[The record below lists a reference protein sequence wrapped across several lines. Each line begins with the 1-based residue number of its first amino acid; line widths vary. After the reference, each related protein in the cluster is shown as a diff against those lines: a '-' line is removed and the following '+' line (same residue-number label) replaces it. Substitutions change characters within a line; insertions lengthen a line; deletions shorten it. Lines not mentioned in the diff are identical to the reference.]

1 MQILCKLFLIFG
13 LVNTNIVISLDT
25 RRAKKDGSFPVVLRL
40 GHNERTTSIQTGVSV
55 LVKDWDAKNSK
66 VKKSHVGVSSVNRL
80 NNILTKKKADAMD
93 IIFKLDEEGLLAAM
107 PIAALRKEI
116 DKSKGAAGSSFFDF
130 AKEQIE
136 ALEAAHKIG
145 TARSYE
151 GVCNVLRT
159 FRNGKGLTFQEIS
172 YDFLCKF
179 EAYHLGKGNSY
190 NGLSV
195 YMRAIRAIYNKAI
208 KSKVVDKSLYPFTDY
223 KIKEE
228 PTEKRALSWDLL
240 RKVIELDLP
249 QEHACFHAR
258 NYFVAS
264 YMMYGMNFI
273 DMAFLRKAD
282 IKDGRVQYRRQ
293 KTAKLYDIKIS
304 DSLGHILNYYRS
316 LNPKSDFIFPI
327 IKRDTPL
334 LQSKDIMWA
343 RKRYNMKLK
352 ELATLCGI
360 EKVLT
365 SYVSRHSFATQAQT
379 LNIPIKAISTMLGH
393 SDLKTTEIYLESLPT
408 NVLDD
413 FNEQI
418 LKG

>member
-1 MQILCKLFLIFG
+1 MQILCKLFLTFG
-13 LVNTNIVISLDT
+13 LVNTNIVISLDQ
-25 RRAKKDGSFPVVLRL
+25 RRAKKDGSFPVVMRL

-55 LVKDWDAKNSK
+55 SAKDWDAKNST
-66 VKKSHVGVSSVNRL
+66 VKKSYTGVSSVNRL
-80 NNILTKKKADAMD
+80 NNILSKKKADAMD
-93 IIFKLDEEGLLAAM
+93 IIFKLDEEGVLSAM

-116 DKSKGAAGSSFFDF
+116 DKSKSATGSSFFDF
-130 AKEQIE
+130 ANVQIE
-136 ALEAAHKIG
+136 ALVASHQIG
-145 TARSYE
+145 TARSYK

-159 FRNGKGLTFQEIS
+159 FRNGKDLSFQEIT
-172 YDFLCKF
+172 YDFLRKF
-179 EAYHLGKGNSY
+179 EASHLGKGNSY

-195 YMRAIRAIYNKAI
+195 YLRAIRAIYNKAI
-208 KSKVVDKSLYPFTDY
+208 KSKVIDKSLYPFTDY
-223 KIKEE
+223 KIKEV
-228 PTEKRALSWDLL
+228 PTEKRALNWDLL
-240 RKVIELDLP
+240 KIVIELDLS
-249 QEHACFHAR
+249 QDHSCFHAR
-258 NYFVAS
+258 NYFLAS

-273 DMAFLRKAD
+273 DMAFLKKSD
-282 IKDGRVQYRRQ
+282 IKNGRVQYRRQ

-304 DSLGHILNYYRS
+304 DSLEHILSFYKD
-316 LNPKSDFIFPI
+316 LNPASDFIFPI

-334 LQSKDIMWA
+334 LQSKDIQWA
-343 RKRYNMKLK
+343 RKRYNKKLK
-352 ELATLCGI
+352 ELAALCGI
-360 EKVLT
+360 EKILT